1 MKSILDVSNIVYGG
15 YYGSPNYRMHGFPV
29 GGIRKL
35 LGIINAEIR
44 NSEFALAFDGGA
56 TIKKELLPQYKAG
69 RVPNYAVMAQLDL
82 MREILMDCNIPF
94 YHQAEWEADDVI
106 CSLVDTLAIVRDQD
120 DIVIYSDDRDM
131 ACCVSDTVS
140 IRNVTTNGIRINRNN
155 FEQRVVSGEAI
166 PFNTI
171 LLHKM
176 IYGDKSDNYGGVKV
190 PGLRFEELAMA
201 YINAVDDL
209 IKSGQLLS
217 TAYMNLEICEY
228 VIDNLDGNIGQE
240 AKDALKA
247 QAKIVFPQLVD
258 VTTQDGGIDAFFA
271 DIQQSGEPIFKV
283 VKRHLKVF
291 GYGDFDRARFDFYC
305 SAFGLNRC
313 RPDRYNSTH
322 IELSDKLNQTLS
334 LRAKDLASGVMA
346 VEKYQKRKVV
356 PSSAASIANMQL
368 PI

>member
-15 YYGSPNYRMHGFPV
+15 YYGSPSYRMHGFPV

-82 MREILMDCNIPF
+82 LRDILLDCNIPF
-94 YHQAEWEADDVI
+94 YHELTWEGDDII
-106 CSLVDTLAIVRDQD
+106 CALVDTLAIVRDPD
-120 DIVIYSDDRDM
+120 NIVIYSDDRDM

-140 IRNVTTNGIRINRNN
+140 IRNVTINGIRITRSNY
-155 FEQRVVSGEAI
+155 EERVVSGERI

-176 IYGDKSDNYGGVKV
+176 IYGDRSDNYPGLKI
-190 PGLRFEELAMA
+190 PGLRFDELALA
-201 YINAVDDL
+201 YTNIVEDMIQN
-209 IKSGQLLS
+209 GTLLS
-217 TAYMNLEICEY
+217 TAYMDYDVCTAI
-228 VIDNLDGNIGQE
+228 IDSLDSNIGNDVKQR
-240 AKDALKA
+240 LKE
-247 QAKIVFPQLVD
+247 QARIVFPQMVD
-258 VTTQDGGIDAFFA
+258 LTSHGMPALFA
-271 DIQQSGEPIFKV
+271 DIEKNTDPLFKV
-283 VKRHLKVF
+283 VKRHLKIF
-291 GYGDFDRARFDFYC
+291 GYGDFDRNKFDFYC
-305 SAFGLNRC
+305 GAFGLNRC
-313 RPDRYNSTH
+313 RPDRYNSSY
-322 IELSDKLNQTLS
+322 IEMSDKLNATLAT
-334 LRAKDLASGVMA
+334 LAKDLASGALA

-356 PSSAASIANMQL
+356 QPRSASIDNMQL

>member
-15 YYGSPNYRMHGFPV
+15 YYGSPNYRMHGFPI

-35 LGIINAEIR
+35 LGIINAEIC

-69 RVPNYAVMAQLDL
+69 RIPNYAVMAQIDL
-82 MREILMDCNIPF
+82 LRDILMDCNIPF
-94 YHQAEWEADDVI
+94 YQQDEWEADDVI

-120 DIVIYSDDRDM
+120 NIVIYSDDRDM
-131 ACCVSDTVS
+131 SCCVSDSVS
-140 IRNVTTNGIRINRNN
+140 IRNVTTNGVRINRSN
-155 FEQRVVSGEAI
+155 FEQRVVNGETI

-176 IYGDKSDNYGGVKV
+176 IYGDKSDNYPGIHV
-190 PGLRFEELAMA
+190 PGLRFDELAMA
-201 YINAVDDL
+201 YINTVDDM

-217 TAYMNLEICEY
+217 TAYMNLDICEY
-228 VIDNLDGNIGQE
+228 VIDTLDSNIGHD
-240 AKDALKA
+240 AKDILKA
-247 QAKIVFPQLVD
+247 QARIVFPQLVD
-258 VTTQDGGIDAFFA
+258 VTTQDGGMSAFFA

-283 VKRHLKVF
+283 IKRHLKVF
-291 GYGDFDRARFDFYC
+291 GYEDFDRGKFDFYC
-305 SAFGLNRC
+305 TAFGLNKC
-313 RPDRYNSTH
+313 RPNRYNSTH

-346 VEKYQKRKVV
+346 VEKYQRRKVV
-356 PSSAASIANMQL
+356 QSSTASIDNMQL